1 MLQKYIDSLPDDI
14 GEKYFDLIRKKV
26 LWEDYKYDIDKNA
39 QEMGVRTM
47 MNGLKESI
55 NIKIP
60 SRDNIRYK
68 NIEKLVEH
76 NLSNNLL
83 IEIIIRNKEFQKII
97 WYLEVVESGIENNS
111 LTENEKKYKKL
122 QFILIKKF
130 GFDAKDKLKLIA
142 HHPYINEKIGE
153 VLVNVNNENLI
164 LNPPFIS
171 DIDNGLR
178 RVIDFYLKKNELYVL
193 IPPENYEIVSNEDTK
208 NIDAIRL
215 FAKIISPITNKEDYI
230 LLSEYEK
237 NKQYFYRLD
246 NLIYFLPKA
255 KLEKLSNVDEDFIEN
270 NINLLGIPVVTF
282 GTKKVVSVLE
292 TPFPLE
298 LLDEEFILSLSVDEA
313 IDAHFRDTI
322 IKPIL
327 PKLKFLNSKRVTST
341 INPNVSSD
349 EVNSI
354 ILNIQN
360 NATKIKSFSE
370 IFDIEIEKT
379 EAVRKSKNIALKNKQ
394 IRNKDYADAF
404 YIYDL
409 YHMIGNE
416 FNNIKKKL
424 EDEAKININKVNESS
439 NFETKER
446 KEYEYEKINRLL
458 DKNKSLFSK
467 TNLDK
472 EIQKITNLEISKIRG
487 LHSLMKEYIEE
498 CKFKNII

>member
-14 GEKYFDLIRKKV
+14 GEQYFDIVRNFF
-26 LWEDYKYDIDKNA
+26 LWEDYKYDIEKNA
-39 QEMGVRTM
+39 KEAGVRTL
-47 MNGLKESI
+47 MNALKEHISI
-55 NIKIP
+55 EIP
-60 SRDNIRYK
+60 TRDNKRYK
-68 NIEKLVEH
+68 NIEELEEH
-76 NLSNNLL
+76 NLTNNLL
-83 IEIIIRNKEFQKII
+83 LEMIIRNKEFKKII

-111 LTENEKKYKKL
+111 LIENEKKYKEL

-142 HHPYINEKIGE
+142 YHPYINEKIGE
-153 VLVNVNNENLI
+153 VLGNVNNESLI

-171 DIDNGLR
+171 DVDNGLR

-193 IPPENYEIVSNEDTK
+193 ILPTNYKIISNEDAK

-215 FAKIISPITNKEDYI
+215 FAKIISSVTNEEDYI

-237 NKQYFYRLD
+237 NQQYFKRVD
-246 NLIYFLPKA
+246 NLIYFLPKSRT
-255 KLEKLSNVDEDFIEN
+255 EKLNSVDDDFIEN
-270 NINLLGIPVVTF
+270 NLNLLGIPVVTF
-282 GTKKVVSVLE
+282 GTKKVVSLSE
-292 TPFPLE
+292 NPFPLE
-298 LLDEEFILSLSVDEA
+298 LLDKEFVLSLSEDETL
-313 IDAHFRDTI
+313 DAYFRETI

-327 PKLKFLNSKRVTST
+327 PKLKFINSKRVTST

-409 YHMIGNE
+409 YHMIGNK
-416 FNNIKKKL
+416 FNNLIKKL
-424 EDEAKININKVNESS
+424 EDEAAINIKKVEKSP

-446 KEYEYEKINRLL
+446 KKGEKDKINKLL
-458 DKNKSLFSK
+458 KKNLSLFSK
-467 TNLDK
+467 VYLDI